1 MQVFS
6 YKYCAATHY
15 ELFPKYQRFNWAM
28 FNSEISSMFC
38 GQCLKWINHRAEG
51 IWKNWGK
58 SVSNFRHRIKVV
70 KNGSVICEVT
80 YWRSSSRYT
89 DSFQVFLNHL
99 SIRLWTAQLQ
109 DQLVKQQTNKQKKN
123 EVKIIWL
130 QRNTRYSPRLHSHSL
145 REDRHHIFVILHH
158 WCVFPLFYKK
168 VCMVWEWVR
177 GNCCCYKSVCEVS
190 SLLDIQAS
198 TLSGVIAKWKCLWT
212 TATQPWSVRP
222 L

>member
-1 MQVFS
+1 MAVWS
-6 YKYCAATHY
+6 VRSLTEEVPAGTRTLSRCSSITSASGC
-15 ELFPKYQRFNWAM
+15 ELH
-28 FNSEISSMFC
+28 SS
-38 GQCLKWINHRAEG
+38 KINL
-51 IWKNWGK
+51 
-58 SVSNFRHRIKVV
+58 
-70 KNGSVICEVT
+70 
-80 YWRSSSRYT
+80 
-89 DSFQVFLNHL
+89 LNN
-99 SIRLWTAQLQ
+99 
-109 DQLVKQQTNKQKKN
+109 KQTNKQKKN

-177 GNCCCYKSVCEVS
+177 GNCYCCYKSICEVS

-198 TLSGVIAKWKCLWT
+198 TLSGVIAKWTCLWT